1 LEISGVRM
9 ITAQQA
15 RDLASKSVR
24 AKLSTELRPVLSKI
38 RAAALEGKYSV
49 IIDEEDCAVTFKLL
63 RTATPLLEE
72 ELGFSVTF
80 KGNNYE
86 QWATI
91 KWKEGS

>member
-1 LEISGVRM
+1 M

-15 RDLASKSVR
+15 RDLASKSLR
-24 AKLSTELRPVLSKI
+24 DKLSTELRPVLSKI

-49 IIDEEDCAVTFKLL
+49 IVDKEDCAVTFKLL
-63 RTATPLLEE
+63 RTATPFLEE